1 MKINT
6 GVVVRLFA
14 IMLLLTLACYFSNL
28 VLYIFVAFIFSLI
41 GKPIAKKMSSIR
53 IYKYCIPYGIS
64 ALLTMML
71 FILFLVLILL
81 FFVPMLTHEAKAI
94 AGIDYDE
101 LSVHLSYLLDHVQDF
116 LYNNNLI
123 DEHETLV
130 GLVTNEIRDFASLT
144 NFSAILGGVVST
156 TGSFL
161 MGLFAILFL
170 TFFFMKDDIRLDRM
184 LQPLIGEQHAIK
196 LTVVSGKIN
205 RLLSRYY
212 IGLLIEI
219 CSMITLLY
227 ISLAVFGIRS
237 AFLMA
242 VLGGLLNAIPYL
254 GPLIGGI
261 IACLFSI
268 ANCLSIG
275 DYQSILPT
283 LLEIA
288 GAFLVANLTDNLVLQ
303 PLIYSKSVKTHPV
316 EIFLV
321 VIMGGTFA
329 GVLGMLFAI
338 PVYTMIRTI
347 MIELFHY
354 VNTKQT
360 NNCSSN
366 I

>member
-1 MKINT
+1 MANNPIRKEP
-6 GVVVRLFA
+6 VV
-14 IMLLLTLACYFSNL
+14 LTTPPSMAEKLVKLAKSRISL
-28 VLYIFVAFIFSLI
+28 VTSPTRVSC
-41 GKPIAKKMSSIR
+41 SSIR
-53 IYKYCIPYGIS
+53 
-64 ALLTMML
+64 
-71 FILFLVLILL
+71 
-81 FFVPMLTHEAKAI
+81 
-94 AGIDYDE
+94 
-101 LSVHLSYLLDHVQDF
+101 
-116 LYNNNLI
+116 
-123 DEHETLV
+123 
-130 GLVTNEIRDFASLT
+130 
-144 NFSAILGGVVST
+144 
-156 TGSFL
+156 
-161 MGLFAILFL
+161 LFAILFL